1 MTVGDRWICQVCWK
15 SNHPQA
21 DECWHCRTTRAI
33 DTDAVEARRVAVST
47 RREAPE
53 AIPDI
58 VVALPVVIFRGY
70 AKTWLRGGLG
80 LIALPILMG
89 LGGVADLT
97 YLLFSAGIAAGLIVF
112 GFLAGEVAD
121 GMRDREA
128 WAFVVGLGLA
138 VVGAWDPCQARRGRA
153 GDPGDRRARC
163 ERRRAGA
170 HASLG
175 AERDGHP
182 GRDAVPG
189 RRRRA
194 RARTWRHVAHPRR
207 RSALGDGGT
216 GRRRGDRRLQP
227 DPLRLG
233 RVRGAAAVA
242 PEVAG
247 RSMSQPRTSVRG
259 RMSSST
265 TTNPW
270 RS

>member
-138 VVGAWDPCQARRGRA
+138 AVGAIGSVIAF
-153 GDPGDRRARC
+153 
-163 ERRRAGA
+163 
-170 HASLG
+170 
-175 AERDGHP
+175 
-182 GRDAVPG
+182 DAVLPG
-189 RRRRA
+189 LFNPTAVR
-194 RARTWRHVAHPRR
+194 WGSILVF
-207 RSALGDGGT
+207 GGA
-216 GRRRGDRRLQP
+216 G
-227 DPLRLG
+227 
-233 RVRGAAAVA
+233 VAAA
-242 PEVAG
+242 AG
-247 RSMSQPRTSVRG
+247 LVLMVLRREGRT
-259 RMSSST
+259 
-265 TTNPW
+265 PLQKP
-270 RS
+270 

>member
-15 SNHPQA
+15 SNHPQSDA
-21 DECWHCRTTRAI
+21 CWHCRTARGI
-33 DTDAVEARRVAVST
+33 DADAVEARRVDVSN

-97 YLLFSAGIAAGLIVF
+97 YLLFSAGLAAALIVF

-138 VVGAWDPCQARRGRA
+138 VVGAIGSVIAFDAFLPGLINPTAVRWGSILVFGGA
-153 GDPGDRRARC
+153 G
-163 ERRRAGA
+163 
-170 HASLG
+170 
-175 AERDGHP
+175 
-182 GRDAVPG
+182 V
-189 RRRRA
+189 
-194 RARTWRHVAHPRR
+194 
-207 RSALGDGGT
+207 
-216 GRRRGDRRLQP
+216 
-227 DPLRLG
+227 
-233 RVRGAAAVA
+233 AAAAGLVLMFLRREGQA
-242 PEVAG
+242 PG
-247 RSMSQPRTSVRG
+247 QKP
-259 RMSSST
+259 
-265 TTNPW
+265 
-270 RS
+270 